1 MSAQGKAEQEFQ
13 QEYEKA
19 IERDPHDAGRRRRM
33 GAQVSSDGARG
44 PDTNRVD
51 AGGI

>member
-19 IERDPHDAGRRRRM
+19 MERIQHDAGWRRGV
-33 GAQVSSDGARG
+33 GAPVSYR
-44 PDTNRVD
+44 PIWRP
-51 AGGI
+51 